1 MQSVSRLAVW
11 YVLLQGSSRWST
23 ISVSREF
30 DSGVCDVGNRV
41 DGLVHQVAGKAL
53 GPANKHVRSEV
64 GSWKHVSQ
72 EFGKLNR
79 HEPRCSVRPT
89 SMYEVKLEVGIQSN
103 YMSCSQ

>member
-64 GSWKHVSQ
+64 GSRYPEQLHAMQSVSR
-72 EFGKLNR
+72 LA
-79 HEPRCSVRPT
+79 VW
-89 SMYEVKLEVGIQSN
+89 YVLL
-103 YMSCSQ
+103 